1 MFEGNKDSKSIS
13 KQVLPVPVEA
23 AYVRIFPLRFEG
35 WICMRAEL
43 YGRGTHSAASRLC
56 RVFDV
61 CIASESVTPQI
72 TTCKIS
78 STIKTVASAS
88 E

>member
-13 KQVLPVPVEA
+13 KQELPVPVEA
-23 AYVRIFPLRFEG
+23 TYVRIFPLLYDG

-43 YGRGTHSAASRLC
+43 YGRGTHSAARFC

-72 TTCKIS
+72 ITCKIS